1 MGPFRLHDR
10 GSVGFRDR
18 QIDVTVTAPA
28 ASEPRA
34 GRQHLSEKREIQCPK
49 KEFTRST
56 PPSTSS
62 APAAI
67 SLRPAPPTRA
77 TSSSKSA
84 PTATRS
90 LPASNSWWTRPAA
103 SSAPAARSPAPTP
116 ARPLPP
122 QPPRPKPRR
131 RQQPSNFN
139 RSTAEGLRQSRS
151 VAFYTYANG

>member
-56 PPSTSS
+56 TPSTSS

-84 PTATRS
+84 PNATRS
-90 LPASNSWWTRPAA
+90 LPANRNWWTLPAA
-103 SSAPAARSPAPTP
+103 SSASAARSPAPTP
-116 ARPLPP
+116 VKPQR
-122 QPPRPKPRR
+122 QPPPKPK
-131 RQQPSNFN
+131 PNNSN
-139 RSTAEGLRQSRS
+139 RSTAEGLRPRGGLFCFSLES
-151 VAFYTYANG
+151 HDLT